1 MPKHRFRTSEEVSYG
16 AQPSVLRRAL
26 IGGVVL
32 AVLVAAAGLVA
43 YLARPHGSAPAKPS
57 PAPASASAS
66 AAPASPSPAATS
78 DKAGAVPSPPGT
90 SDPVVFAKAAT
101 KVLWSYDTR
110 SSSQAEQLAGLRR
123 WMTGEKKYADWKSVA
138 EQVPGPVLWS
148 RMRDN
153 DQHAS
158 AAVGEGHFPQA
169 FKSALAQDPGA
180 ITQAY
185 VYAVTVTGKQSL
197 AWKSSGSG
205 AEARSTTL
213 AVQCRPHHDCALSA
227 VLPSVAP

>member
-1 MPKHRFRTSEEVSYG
+1 MPKNRLRTAEEVSCG
-16 AQPSVLRRAL
+16 AQSSVVRRAL

-32 AVLVAAAGLVA
+32 AVLVAVAGLVA
-43 YLARPHGSAPAKPS
+43 YLARPHSPAPTKPS
-57 PAPASASAS
+57 PAPRS
-66 AAPASPSPAATS
+66 AAPTSPAPATTS
-78 DKAGAVPSPPGT
+78 DKAHAVPSPPGT

-123 WMTGEKKYADWKSVA
+123 WMTRENKYADWKSVA

-153 DQHAS
+153 GQHAS
-158 AAVGEGHFPQA
+158 ATVGEGHFPQA
-169 FKSALAQDPGA
+169 FKAALAQDPGA

-185 VYAVTVTGKQSL
+185 VYAVTVTGKQTL